1 MKITSGDLF
10 IKTWFRKRKSS
21 AKNFLF
27 RFRNLPVAKYL
38 LAHNISHTS
47 FSEKINIFTFKIIL
61 KFITKI
67 IIIKY
72 YDEIKNKI

>member
-10 IKTWFRKRKSS
+10 IKTWFRKRKSI

-38 LAHNISHTS
+38 LAHNISHT
-47 FSEKINIFTFKIIL
+47 FF
-61 KFITKI
+61 
-67 IIIKY
+67 Y
-72 YDEIKNKI
+72 GKNKYFYI